1 MILGVQDAN
10 MCLRRVWIRSV
21 SENSNDEWLLAP
33 CIKVTCEASPRRRA
47 QLVAQDENAA
57 TAKLNFK
64 LGCDLRMN
72 RDNFETFPAQCV
84 MAGRREFEVWRDRQ
98 YRRVARAHCSL
109 DVCGGISVSG
119 MASLGCK
126 LGELRPVRP
135 LSMLW
140 SALSPAVALLANP
153 LIFVR

>member
-64 LGCDLRMN
+64 LGGDLRMDRN
-72 RDNFETFPAQCV
+72 NFETFAAQWI
-84 MAGRREFEVWRDRQ
+84 MA
-98 YRRVARAHCSL
+98 RV
-109 DVCGGISVSG
+109 
-119 MASLGCK
+119 
-126 LGELRPVRP
+126 
-135 LSMLW
+135 
-140 SALSPAVALLANP
+140 
-153 LIFVR
+153 